1 MANITSFL
9 AWTFDEGF
17 EYRTTNT
24 YRSAL
29 SGVLPP
35 IEGSTVGQHPLV
47 IRLLKGIL
55 NLRPAMPCYQSSWD
69 VSLVLD
75 YFRAQSENIDLPLKT
90 LSHKLAMLLA
100 LTAPKRSSEL
110 QLLDTRFMRLHPE
123 GVEFRLPGLTKTS
136 SEISLVFF
144 TKFERDHNLCVLH
157 CLQAYMEKTR
167 VSHPILAPAQPN
179 QLLISYR
186 RPHAPVKS
194 CTIAR
199 WIKSV
204 LGKAGIDTNIFKA
217 HSTRSA
223 STLRALSGGVS
234 LEEVLKM
241 VDWSG
246 PSIFNRFYYRLH
258 FDNAFAWSV
267 LESPE

>member
-9 AWTFDEGF
+9 AWAFDEGF
-17 EYRTTNT
+17 EYRTINT

-35 IEGSTVGQHPLV
+35 IEGFAVGQHPLV
-47 IRLLKGIL
+47 VRLLKGVL
-55 NLRPAMPCYQSSWD
+55 NLRPAMSRYQSSWD

-75 YFRAQSENIDLPLKT
+75 YFRAQPENNDLPLKT
-90 LSHKLAMLLA
+90 LSRKLAMLLA

-123 GVEFRLPGLTKTS
+123 GVEFQLPGLTKTS
-136 SEISLVFF
+136 SEISSVFF
-144 TKFERDHNLCVLH
+144 ARFEQDHNLCVLR
-157 CLQAYMEKTR
+157 CLQAYLEKTR
-167 VSHPILAPAQPN
+167 VFRPILAPTQPN

-204 LGKAGIDTNIFKA
+204 LSKAGIDTNIFKA

-223 STLRALSGGVS
+223 STSRALSGGVS

-241 VDWSG
+241 ADWSG
-246 PSIFNRFYYRLH
+246 PSTFNRFYYRPR
-258 FDNAFAWSV
+258 FDNAFAQSV
-267 LESPE
+267 LESAE

>member
-1 MANITSFL
+1 
-9 AWTFDEGF
+9 
-17 EYRTTNT
+17 
-24 YRSAL
+24 
-29 SGVLPP
+29 
-35 IEGSTVGQHPLV
+35 
-47 IRLLKGIL
+47 
-55 NLRPAMPCYQSSWD
+55 MPRYQSSWD

-75 YFRAQSENIDLPLKT
+75 YFRAQPENNDLTLKA
-90 LSHKLAMLLA
+90 LSRKLAMLLA

-123 GVEFRLPGLTKTS
+123 GVEFQLPGLTKTS
-136 SEISLVFF
+136 SEISSVFF
-144 TKFERDHNLCVLH
+144 AKFEQDHNLCVLR
-157 CLQAYMEKTR
+157 CLQAYLEKTR
-167 VSHPILAPAQPN
+167 VFRPILAPAQPN

-223 STLRALSGGVS
+223 STSRALSGGVS

-241 VDWSG
+241 ADWSG
-246 PSIFNRFYYRLH
+246 PSTFNRFYYRPR
-258 FDNAFAWSV
+258 FDNAFARSV
-267 LESPE
+267 LESAE